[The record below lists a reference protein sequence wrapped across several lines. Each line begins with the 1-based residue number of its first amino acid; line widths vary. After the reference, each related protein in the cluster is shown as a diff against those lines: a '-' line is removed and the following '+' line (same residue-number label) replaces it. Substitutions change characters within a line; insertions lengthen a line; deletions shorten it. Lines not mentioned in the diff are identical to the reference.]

1 MKVID
6 SYLKKILGIIALFD
20 IIAVILYSYY
30 PNQSLGFI
38 LGSIAS
44 AVNMVWLANSVRKNL
59 LKQEKES
66 QVSSLKSFYL
76 RYPSIILY
84 SVAIIYFVKVSIIF
98 FGIGLLTGQI
108 AIYLIEL
115 KNIIHK

>member
-1 MKVID
+1 MIVID

-66 QVSSLKSFYL
+66 QISSLKSFYF